1 MAAKTLCHEI
11 AHHYAEHIDTRQE
24 HETIA
29 ESVAYIVLGHFGI
42 DAGDYSFGYLASW
55 SDLRDV
61 QGEARRHSDDRE
73 PDHRPNRATRHPR
86 QGGVRASERSNHD
99 HQASTTEAPTPRRAL
114 D

>member
-1 MAAKTLCHEI
+1 MSAKTLCHEI

-55 SDLRDV
+55 SDLRTF
-61 QGEARRHSDDRE
+61 
-73 PDHRPNRATRHPR
+73 RAKLADIQTI
-86 QGGVRASERSNHD
+86 ASRIIAHIE
-99 HQASTTEAPTPRRAL
+99 QPTTHAKAA
-114 D
+114 